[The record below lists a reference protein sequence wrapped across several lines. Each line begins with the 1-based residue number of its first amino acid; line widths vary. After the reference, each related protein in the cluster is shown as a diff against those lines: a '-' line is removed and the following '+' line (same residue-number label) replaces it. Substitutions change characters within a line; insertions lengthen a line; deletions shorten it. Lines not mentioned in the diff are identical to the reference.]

1 MTEEQF
7 LKEAAQLDSK
17 EEIQPEQETE
27 TPEEES
33 QEVEHQKEG
42 DQDSDH
48 FDIDGLSEVQKEA
61 YEMGW
66 RPKEQFKG
74 DPENWTSA
82 KAYIQYQKL
91 NRKVAQQKIDF
102 DKQLKENNEFNRN
115 LYKSQIEILKKQ
127 LEQKRDLA
135 VEEGDLDGFKENQKQ
150 LDDIVQQEKQYS
162 QPKQPDRLNDPA
174 IDDWINRN
182 PWIAQDTPKSRAA
195 DAMLEAIKF
204 EHPELDIK
212 NQLEMLDERLGL
224 APKKPALNPRRSAP
238 SLSEQGTRRVGSK
251 SNRDLT
257 MSDLTQ
263 EERDAWRLMGKS
275 IYGGDE
281 KKFLKSVK
289 NSRA

>member
-7 LKEAAQLDSK
+7 LEEAAKLDSK
-17 EEIQPEQETE
+17 EDIQQEQDVEAKEIEERPS
-27 TPEEES
+27 EEEQDN
-33 QEVEHQKEG
+33 QE
-42 DQDSDH
+42 
-48 FDIDGLSEVQKEA
+48 FDIDSLTEVQKEA

-66 RPKEQFKG
+66 RPKDQFKG

-91 NRKVAQQKIDF
+91 NKKVAQQKIDF
-102 DKQLKENNEFNRN
+102 EKQLKENNEFNRN

-135 VEEGDLDGFKENQKQ
+135 VEEGDLDSFRENQKQ
-150 LDDIVQQEKQYS
+150 LDDIVQQERQYAE
-162 QPKQPDRLNDPA
+162 PKQQARIDDPA
-174 IDDWINRN
+174 IDEWINRN

-195 DAMLEAIKF
+195 DAMLDAIRF
-204 EHPELDIK
+204 EYPELDTK
-212 NQLEMLDERLGL
+212 RQLEILDERLGL
-224 APKKPALNPRRSAP
+224 APKKPALNPRRTAP
-238 SLSEQGTRRVGSK
+238 SLNEQGTRRVATK

-257 MSDLTQ
+257 MNDLTQ

-289 NSRA
+289 NSRV